1 MTGDLLQEEVSQT
14 KDRPGLSVAKR
25 NIFLLSVVIDSLGSG
40 MWMPF
45 AIIFFTRSQGMDLGD
60 TGLAM
65 TIGAFAGLMA
75 GFASG
80 HVADRYGA
88 GLVAISSHVVR
99 VLSFAAYPFVESPW
113 QITVVVAVTA
123 CGERMLWT
131 ANTPMISSIFR
142 GRNVDNILGLA
153 GVLGIMGLGVGA
165 GVAGL
170 LADSVSGLRLIAW
183 LNSASFAIT
192 GVLLV
197 VALGSRLLDR
207 PAVASTTDGLTSV
220 GSVWRNRPYLQL
232 CLIQILFVLAAS
244 SYVMILPLVII
255 DVLQGPTWLPA
266 ASIVIGNVAIAVAQ
280 RPVLKVSRRLPR
292 SRMLFVSVG
301 LYAVSLL
308 LLVPGDLFGAV
319 MIVPVVALVVVIGG
333 VAEATATPLMLSA
346 ANEAAPEGQKGRY
359 SAVFQTAWGVA
370 EVAGPLVYT
379 TLLVVGNAVLWLSV
393 MAAVLLVAPMLL
405 RVRSMLPPKVLLEAP
420 AVD

>member
-1 MTGDLLQEEVSQT
+1 MSQT

-65 TIGAFAGLMA
+65 TIGAFVGLMA

-99 VLSFAAYPFVESPW
+99 VLAFAAYPFVESPW

-142 GRNVDNILGLA
+142 GRNVDNILGFA

-165 GVAGL
+165 GIAGL

-197 VALGSRLLDR
+197 IALGSRLLDR
-207 PAVASTTDGLTSV
+207 PAVASTIDGLTSV

-255 DVLQGPTWLPA
+255 DVLHGPAWLPA

-308 LLVPGDLFGAV
+308 LLVPGDLFGAIL
-319 MIVPVVALVVVIGG
+319 IVPVVALVVVIGG

-379 TLLVVGNAVLWLSV
+379 TLLAVGNAVLWLSV
-393 MAAVLLVAPMLL
+393 TAAVLLVAPMLL
-405 RVRSMLPPKVLLEAP
+405 RVRPMLPPKVLLEAP
-420 AVD
+420 TAS

>member
-1 MTGDLLQEEVSQT
+1 MIV
-14 KDRPGLSVAKR
+14 
-25 NIFLLSVVIDSLGSG
+25 DSLGSG

-45 AIIFFTRSQGMDLGD
+45 AIIFFTRAQGQDLGA

-65 TIGAFAGLMA
+65 TVGSFVGLMA

-88 GLVAISSHVVR
+88 GLVAIASHVVR

-113 QITVVVAVTA
+113 LIAVVVAVTA

-131 ANTPMISSIFR
+131 ARTPMISSIFA
-142 GRNVDNILGLA
+142 GRSVDNILGLS
-153 GVLGIMGLGVGA
+153 GVLSIMGLGVGA

-170 LADSVSGLRLIAW
+170 LADSVGGLHLIAW
-183 LNSASFAIT
+183 LNSASFAVT

-197 VALGSRLLDR
+197 AALGSRLLDR
-207 PAVASTTDGLTSV
+207 PAIGSTADALTSM
-220 GSVWRNRPYLQL
+220 GSVWRDRPYLQL
-232 CLIQILFVLAAS
+232 CLAQVLFVLAAA
-244 SYVMILPLVII
+244 SYVLILPLVII
-255 DVLQGPTWLPA
+255 EVLHGPTWLPA
-266 ASIVIGNVAIAVAQ
+266 ASIVIGNVAIALAQ

-301 LYAVSLL
+301 LYAASLL
-308 LLVPGDLFGAV
+308 LLVPDALVRGALV
-319 MIVPVVALVVVIGG
+319 VPVVVVVVVVGG

-379 TLLVVGNAVLWLSV
+379 TLLAVGNAVLWLSV
-393 MAAVLLVAPMLL
+393 TAAVLLVAPLLL
-405 RVRSMLPPKVLLEAP
+405 RLRSMFPPQVLQEVP
-420 AVD
+420 AAA